1 MADGDGGS
9 AAGCCSCWAC
19 FELRSPTG
27 VLVKLIVLVDEVL
40 RPGEFCKL
48 SFEVVLVFVEVVL
61 VVLAVLIAV
70 SVVIVF
76 VVGDVLMVLGVV
88 AVVCDCELSEIVFG
102 VNVMSLC

>member
-27 VLVKLIVLVDEVL
+27 VLVKLIVLVVDEVL

-48 SFEVVLVFVEVVL
+48 SFEFVIVFEEVLL

-76 VVGDVLMVLGVV
+76 VVGVVLMVLGV
-88 AVVCDCELSEIVFG
+88 AVVV
-102 VNVMSLC
+102 